1 MQLTGTRIPDPAIQD
16 IRDVKTLLVELH
28 RKPKPTRL
36 AKVLRANDQLQR
48 LPNVQLQNTRLKP
61 SDKEK
66 QLGRWK
72 VIVKELKERDLP
84 IFGQRQ
90 PSEVEDMLRGDMSDT
105 KREWLNR
112 QMTG

>member
-1 MQLTGTRIPDPAIQD
+1 MQLTGIRVPDPAIQN
-16 IRDVKTLLVELH
+16 IRDVKSLLEELH
-28 RKPKPTRL
+28 KKPKPKKL
-36 AKVLRANDQLQR
+36 SKVLFANAQLQHLR
-48 LPNVQLQNTRLKP
+48 NVQLKGTRLTP

-84 IFGQRQ
+84 IYGQLQ

-112 QMTG
+112 QMIG